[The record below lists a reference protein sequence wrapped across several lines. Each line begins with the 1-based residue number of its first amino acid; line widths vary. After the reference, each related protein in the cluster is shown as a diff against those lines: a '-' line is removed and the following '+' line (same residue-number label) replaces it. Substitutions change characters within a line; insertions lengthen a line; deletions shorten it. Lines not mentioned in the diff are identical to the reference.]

1 MAKTMVRAE
10 QKKRRISKSEKELF
24 NEKEESFNNKL
35 NSNENVTIFT
45 GMGTFIDEKTVQV
58 KTENEIYELVADNIT
73 SEEKRIFN
81 KYKKDMQNLNILS
94 VLDADILGH
103 YSIFSK
109 IFNDLRV
116 ELDKKGYM
124 IGDKINPVI
133 GEMRQVSKTMAGYQV
148 KLGLNP
154 TDRLRFIKNE
164 VVERDELE
172 DFIDEI

>member
-35 NSNENVTIFT
+35 NSN
-45 GMGTFIDEKTVQV
+45 V
-58 KTENEIYELVADNIT
+58 KAPNYLT

-81 KYKKDMQNLNILS
+81 KYKKDMQNLDILS

-164 VVERDELE
+164 VVERDELV
-172 DFIDEI
+172 DFIYEI

>member
-1 MAKTMVRAE
+1 MARTMVRAD

-35 NSNENVTIFT
+35 NSN
-45 GMGTFIDEKTVQV
+45 V
-58 KTENEIYELVADNIT
+58 KAPNYLT
-73 SEEKRIFN
+73 SEEKKIFN

-109 IFNDLRV
+109 IFNDLRK

>member
-35 NSNENVTIFT
+35 NSN
-45 GMGTFIDEKTVQV
+45 V
-58 KTENEIYELVADNIT
+58 KAPNYLT

-164 VVERDELE
+164 IVERDELE

>member
-35 NSNENVTIFT
+35 NSN
-45 GMGTFIDEKTVQV
+45 V
-58 KTENEIYELVADNIT
+58 KAPNYLT

-109 IFNDLRV
+109 NI
-116 ELDKKGYM
+116 
-124 IGDKINPVI
+124 
-133 GEMRQVSKTMAGYQV
+133 Q
-148 KLGLNP
+148 
-154 TDRLRFIKNE
+154 
-164 VVERDELE
+164 
-172 DFIDEI
+172 

>member
-10 QKKRRISKSEKELF
+10 QKKRRISKAEKEDF

-35 NSNENVTIFT
+35 KF
-45 GMGTFIDEKTVQV
+45 
-58 KTENEIYELVADNIT
+58 ADIRAPKYLT
-73 SEEKRIFN
+73 KEEKEIFY
-81 KYKKDMQNLNILS
+81 KYKDKMKNLNILS

-103 YSIFSK
+103 YSIFSN
-109 IFNDLRV
+109 IFNDLRK
-116 ELDKKGYM
+116 ELDKDGYLVA
-124 IGDKINPVI
+124 GKINPVI
-133 GEMRQVSKTMAGYQV
+133 GEMRQISKIMAGYQV

-164 VVERDELE
+164 IIEKDELE

>member
-1 MAKTMVRAE
+1 MARTMVRAS

-24 NEKEESFNNKL
+24 TEKEESFNNKL
-35 NSNENVTIFT
+35 NSN
-45 GMGTFIDEKTVQV
+45 V
-58 KTENEIYELVADNIT
+58 KAPNYLT
-73 SEEKRIFN
+73 SEEKKIFN

-109 IFNDLRV
+109 IFNDLRK

>member
-35 NSNENVTIFT
+35 NSN
-45 GMGTFIDEKTVQV
+45 V
-58 KTENEIYELVADNIT
+58 KAPNYLT

-124 IGDKINPVI
+124 IGHKINPVI

>member
-10 QKKRRISKSEKELF
+10 QKERRISKSEKELF

-35 NSNENVTIFT
+35 NSN
-45 GMGTFIDEKTVQV
+45 V
-58 KTENEIYELVADNIT
+58 KAPNYLT

>member
-1 MAKTMVRAE
+1 M
-10 QKKRRISKSEKELF
+10 QK
-24 NEKEESFNNKL
+24 
-35 NSNENVTIFT
+35 
-45 GMGTFIDEKTVQV
+45 
-58 KTENEIYELVADNIT
+58 
-73 SEEKRIFN
+73 
-81 KYKKDMQNLNILS
+81 LNILS

>member
-1 MAKTMVRAE
+1 MAKTMVRTE

-35 NSNENVTIFT
+35 NSN
-45 GMGTFIDEKTVQV
+45 V
-58 KTENEIYELVADNIT
+58 KAPNYLT

>member
-1 MAKTMVRAE
+1 MAKTLVRAE

-35 NSNENVTIFT
+35 NSN
-45 GMGTFIDEKTVQV
+45 V
-58 KTENEIYELVADNIT
+58 KAPNYLT

>member
-35 NSNENVTIFT
+35 NSN
-45 GMGTFIDEKTVQV
+45 V
-58 KTENEIYELVADNIT
+58 KAPNYLT

-81 KYKKDMQNLNILS
+81 KYKKDMQKLNILS

-164 VVERDELE
+164 VAERDELE

>member
-35 NSNENVTIFT
+35 NSN
-45 GMGTFIDEKTVQV
+45 V
-58 KTENEIYELVADNIT
+58 KAPNYLT

-103 YSIFSK
+103 YSIFSN
-109 IFNDLRV
+109 IFNGLRQ
-116 ELDKKGYM
+116 ELEEKGYM

-154 TDRLRFIKNE
+154 TDRLRFIKHE
-164 VVERDELE
+164 DIEKDELE
-172 DFIDEI
+172 DFVNEV

>member
-1 MAKTMVRAE
+1 MREEETMAKTMVRAE

-35 NSNENVTIFT
+35 NSN
-45 GMGTFIDEKTVQV
+45 V
-58 KTENEIYELVADNIT
+58 KAPNYLT

-81 KYKKDMQNLNILS
+81 KYKKDMQKLNILS

>member
-35 NSNENVTIFT
+35 NSN
-45 GMGTFIDEKTVQV
+45 V
-58 KTENEIYELVADNIT
+58 KAPNYLT

-81 KYKKDMQNLNILS
+81 KYKTDMQNLNILS

-154 TDRLRFIKNE
+154 TVRLRFIKNE

>member
-35 NSNENVTIFT
+35 NSN
-45 GMGTFIDEKTVQV
+45 V
-58 KTENEIYELVADNIT
+58 KAPNYLT

>member
-35 NSNENVTIFT
+35 NSN
-45 GMGTFIDEKTVQV
+45 V
-58 KTENEIYELVADNIT
+58 KAPNYLT

-172 DFIDEI
+172 DFIYEI

>member
-35 NSNENVTIFT
+35 NSN
-45 GMGTFIDEKTVQV
+45 V
-58 KTENEIYELVADNIT
+58 KAPNYLT

-81 KYKKDMQNLNILS
+81 KYTKDMQNLNILS

>member
-35 NSNENVTIFT
+35 NSN
-45 GMGTFIDEKTVQV
+45 V
-58 KTENEIYELVADNIT
+58 KAPNYLT

-103 YSIFSK
+103 YSIFSN
-109 IFNDLRV
+109 IFNGLRQ
-116 ELDKKGYM
+116 ELEEKGYM

-154 TDRLRFIKNE
+154 TDRLRFIKHE
-164 VVERDELE
+164 VIEKDELE
-172 DFIDEI
+172 DFVNEV

>member
-1 MAKTMVRAE
+1 MARTMVRAS

-35 NSNENVTIFT
+35 NSN
-45 GMGTFIDEKTVQV
+45 V
-58 KTENEIYELVADNIT
+58 KAPNYLT
-73 SEEKRIFN
+73 SEEKKIFN

>member
-35 NSNENVTIFT
+35 NSN
-45 GMGTFIDEKTVQV
+45 V
-58 KTENEIYELVADNIT
+58 KAPNYLT

-148 KLGLNP
+148 KFGLNP

>member
-35 NSNENVTIFT
+35 NSN
-45 GMGTFIDEKTVQV
+45 V
-58 KTENEIYELVADNIT
+58 KAPNYLT

-103 YSIFSK
+103 YSIFSN
-109 IFNDLRV
+109 IFNGLRQ
-116 ELDKKGYM
+116 ELEEKGYM

-164 VVERDELE
+164 VIEKDELE
-172 DFIDEI
+172 DFVNEV

>member
-35 NSNENVTIFT
+35 NSN
-45 GMGTFIDEKTVQV
+45 V
-58 KTENEIYELVADNIT
+58 KAPNYLT

-81 KYKKDMQNLNILS
+81 KYKKDMQKLNILS